1 MLTLIR
7 LLYQKCEEN
16 WTTERELCDLCLPQL
31 PPYCLCFVS
40 YPVPLQTHS
49 RARVSRSAQDR
60 KNISLHESALF
71 RLQFVCTPF
80 QFPVYI
86 PLLMFVPAPISYQRA
101 SMRDNANMCNLTKQ
115 PKTSAYVNIL
125 RDNMVQR
132 SKLLTYML
140 ILKILLSLP
149 WTPADSN

>member
-1 MLTLIR
+1 
-7 LLYQKCEEN
+7 
-16 WTTERELCDLCLPQL
+16 
-31 PPYCLCFVS
+31 
-40 YPVPLQTHS
+40 
-49 RARVSRSAQDR
+49 
-60 KNISLHESALF
+60 
-71 RLQFVCTPF
+71 
-80 QFPVYI
+80 
-86 PLLMFVPAPISYQRA
+86 
-101 SMRDNANMCNLTKQ
+101 MRDNANMCNLTKQ